1 MDDHDIFLEA
11 LAILAEE
18 MVLQNDPVLASPL
31 YRKQL
36 AIGLFYK
43 VQIYPSVSC
52 IKSYLSLGSVA
63 DLGCFIPDP

>member
-18 MVLQNDPVLASPL
+18 LIMEEDPVLASPL

-36 AIGLFYK
+36 AMGLFYK
-43 VQIYPSVSC
+43 VPLTVLQACLVRCVWVRKP
-52 IKSYLSLGSVA
+52 
-63 DLGCFIPDP
+63 